1 MHRLFLLLFLVQSPA
16 LSVPV
21 VPNFAS
27 GVTTSRTETKSK
39 TVETIVSH
47 DYNTGYT
54 YSLSGT
60 GLSADPNS
68 LIPSAT
74 TVTGT
79 TNGTSYVWTGLDLS
93 SQSKPTMSLTVPGA
107 SFQLVESYSAP
118 GLSNITTVVRE
129 TDQESITDTVSSFS
143 R

>member
-1 MHRLFLLLFLVQSPA
+1 MQKLFLLLFLVQSPA

-68 LIPSAT
+68 LI
-74 TVTGT
+74 GT

-107 SFQLVESYSAP
+107 SFQLVESYSSP

>member
-1 MHRLFLLLFLVQSPA
+1 
-16 LSVPV
+16 
-21 VPNFAS
+21 
-27 GVTTSRTETKSK
+27 
-39 TVETIVSH
+39 VETIVSH
-47 DYNTGYT
+47 DYNTGFT

-60 GLSADPNS
+60 GVSATPNS
-68 LIPSAT
+68 LLPDAT

-107 SFQLVESYSAP
+107 SFQLIESYSAP
-118 GLSNITTVVRE
+118 GLSNITTVMRE